1 MKKKRFS
8 EEQIIGALKEVN
20 SGMSVA
26 EVCRGLGVSE
36 CTYYYWRKKYGGM
49 QVNEAKRIRELEAEN
64 SKLKRIVAD
73 QAVDIIALKDVLS
86 KNW

>member
-8 EEQIIGALKEVN
+8 EEQIIGALKQVN
-20 SGMSVA
+20 SGQTVA

-49 QVNEAKRIRELEAEN
+49 QVNEAKRI
-64 SKLKRIVAD
+64 VAD
-73 QAVDIIALKDVLS
+73 QAVDIIALKDVLA